1 MAYKVSSRYADSN
14 GVKNMTEPKE
24 QLQAAVKEAM
34 INKDNM
40 RRDVIRGLLSA
51 VKQVEIDSQKT
62 LNAEDTIV
70 VLQKEAKKRR
80 ESIDEAVKV
89 GRSEIADQEKLELA
103 IIESF
108 LPAQLSR
115 DQVKTIVQET
125 IAQTGVTSQKEIG
138 KLMGAL
144 MPKVK
149 GLADGKLVNEV
160 VRELL
165 K

>member
-1 MAYKVSSRYADSN
+1 
-14 GVKNMTEPKE
+14 MTEPKE
-24 QLQAAVKEAM
+24 QLQAALKEAM
-34 INKDNM
+34 INKDNV

-51 VKQVEIDSQKT
+51 VKQVEVDDRKT
-62 LNAEDTIV
+62 LNAEDTIA

-89 GRSEIADQEKLELA
+89 GRREIADQEKLELA
-103 IIESF
+103 IIETF

-115 DQVKTIVQET
+115 EEVATIVQET
-125 IAQTGVTSQKEIG
+125 IAQTGVTSPKEIG

-149 GLADGKLVNEV
+149 GLADGKLVNEI

>member
-1 MAYKVSSRYADSN
+1 
-14 GVKNMTEPKE
+14 MTEPKE
-24 QLQAAVKEAM
+24 QLQAALKEAM
-34 INKDNM
+34 INKDVL

-62 LNAEDTIV
+62 VNAEETVTI
-70 VLQKEAKKRR
+70 LQKEAKKRR

-89 GRSEIADQEKLELA
+89 GRAEIADQEKLELA
-103 IIESF
+103 IIEGF
-108 LPAQLSR
+108 LPTQLSR
-115 DQVKTIVQET
+115 EQVTAIVQET
-125 IAQTGVTSQKEIG
+125 IAQTGVTSPKEIG

>member
-1 MAYKVSSRYADSN
+1 
-14 GVKNMTEPKE
+14 MTEPRE
-24 QLQAAVKEAM
+24 QLQAALKEAM

-62 LNAEDTIV
+62 VNAEGTIDI
-70 VLQKEAKKRR
+70 LQKEAKKRR
-80 ESIDEAVKV
+80 ESIDEATKV

-108 LPAQLSR
+108 LPTQLSR
-115 DQVKTIVQET
+115 EEVKVIVQET
-125 IAQTGVTSQKEIG
+125 ITQTGVTSPKEIG

>member
-1 MAYKVSSRYADSN
+1 
-14 GVKNMTEPKE
+14 MTHPKE
-24 QLQAAVKEAM
+24 QLQAALKEAM
-34 INKDNM
+34 INKDAV

-62 LNAEDTIV
+62 LNAGDTV
-70 VLQKEAKKRR
+70 GVLQKEAKKRR
-80 ESIDEAVKV
+80 ESIDEAIKV
-89 GRSEIADQEKLELA
+89 NRSEIADQEKIELA
-103 IIESF
+103 IIETF

-115 DQVKTIVQET
+115 DEVKTIVQET
-125 IAQTGVTSQKEIG
+125 ITQTGVTSPKEIG

>member
-1 MAYKVSSRYADSN
+1 MAD
-14 GVKNMTEPKE
+14 PKE
-24 QLQAAVKEAM
+24 TLQAALKEAM
-34 INKDNM
+34 INKNNLH
-40 RRDVIRGLLSA
+40 RDVIRGLLSA

-62 LNAEDTIV
+62 VAGDDVIAII
-70 VLQKEAKKRR
+70 QKEAKKRR

-89 GRSEIADQEKLELA
+89 GRSEIADAEKLELA
-103 IIESF
+103 IIEGF

-115 DQVKTIVQET
+115 EQVSTIVQET
-125 IAQTGVTSQKEIG
+125 IAQTGVTSAKEIG

>member
-1 MAYKVSSRYADSN
+1 
-14 GVKNMTEPKE
+14 MTEPKE
-24 QLQAAVKEAM
+24 QLQAALKEAM
-34 INKDNM
+34 INKDNL
-40 RRDVIRGLLSA
+40 RRDVIRGLVSA

-62 LNAEDTIV
+62 LNAEDTV
-70 VLQKEAKKRR
+70 AVLQKEAKKRR
-80 ESIDEAVKV
+80 ESIDEAIKV
-89 GRSEIADQEKLELA
+89 GRSEIADQEKIELA
-103 IIESF
+103 IIEGF
-108 LPAQLSR
+108 LPTQLSR
-115 DQVKTIVQET
+115 EQVATIVQET
-125 IAQTGVTSQKEIG
+125 IVQTGVTSPKEIG

>member
-1 MAYKVSSRYADSN
+1 
-14 GVKNMTEPKE
+14 MTEPKE
-24 QLQAAVKEAM
+24 QLQAALKEAM
-34 INKDNM
+34 INKDNL

-51 VKQVEIDSQKT
+51 VKQVEIDSRKT
-62 LNAEDTIV
+62 LNAEDTVSI
-70 VLQKEAKKRR
+70 LQKEAKKRR

-103 IIESF
+103 IIEGF
-108 LPAQLSR
+108 LPTQLSR
-115 DQVKTIVQET
+115 EQVATIVQET
-125 IAQTGVTSQKEIG
+125 IAQTGVTSPKEIG
-138 KLMGAL
+138 KLMGVL

>member
-1 MAYKVSSRYADSN
+1 V
-14 GVKNMTEPKE
+14 TEPKE
-24 QLQAAVKEAM
+24 QLQAALKEAM
-34 INKDNM
+34 INKDNL

-51 VKQVEIDSQKT
+51 VKQIEIDSQKT
-62 LNAEDTIV
+62 LNSEDTV
-70 VLQKEAKKRR
+70 TVLQKEAKKRR

-89 GRSEIADQEKLELA
+89 GRSEIADQEKIELA
-103 IIESF
+103 IIETF
-108 LPAQLSR
+108 LPAQMSR
-115 DQVKTIVQET
+115 EQVAVIVQET

-149 GLADGKLVNEV
+149 GQADGKLVNEV

>member
-1 MAYKVSSRYADSN
+1 MS
-14 GVKNMTEPKE
+14 EPKE
-24 QLQAAVKEAM
+24 QLQAALKEAM
-34 INKDNM
+34 INKDNL
-40 RRDVIRGLLSA
+40 RRDVIRGLVSA

-62 LNAEDTIV
+62 LNAEDTV
-70 VLQKEAKKRR
+70 SVLQKEAKKRR
-80 ESIDEAVKV
+80 ESIDEALKV
-89 GRSEIADQEKLELA
+89 GRAEIADQEKIELA
-103 IIESF
+103 IIEAF

-115 DQVKTIVQET
+115 DQVAAIVQET
-125 IAQTGVTSQKEIG
+125 ITQTGVTCQKEIG

-149 GLADGKLVNEV
+149 GQADGKLVNEV